1 MDSLMIGRQVILR
14 IGEKEMADN
23 EERTPI
29 TLELV
34 KTEAVVP
41 APDSLA
47 AAPNGITYAEPIKIE
62 VEGEFKR
69 GTVFMRASDGANF
82 IAATAA
88 GLATAKEI
96 VILCDDITVGENEYT
111 ECVANR
117 VILPYESE
125 SDSHEELIEAIKPL
139 LRPHGIY
146 LRSENN

>member
-1 MDSLMIGRQVILR
+1 
-14 IGEKEMADN
+14 MADN

-34 KTEAVVP
+34 KTEAAVP

-62 VEGEFKR
+62 AEGEFKR
-69 GTVFMRASDGANF
+69 GTVFMRTSDGTNF

-96 VILCDDITVGENEYT
+96 VILCDDITIGENEYA
-111 ECVANR
+111 ECVAYFKGDFNANR